1 MRILIAEDDEVLL
14 QGISKALSQSGFT
27 VDGVS
32 TGYDADLALKAHSF
46 DLAILDLGLP
56 LLDGLDVLRNLRS
69 QGSRLPVLILTART
83 GLEDRVQ
90 GLHLGADDYLT
101 KPFDLPELE
110 ARVKALIRRSKFF
123 ADNEIA
129 FGPLRFDVMQRSLS
143 VNGELVELSA
153 RELCVF
159 ESLIQRSGRLVGKEE
174 LLEQM
179 CGWQSDVSFNAIE
192 VYVHR
197 LRKRLEPWGVTIR
210 AMRGLGYLLE
220 LRK

>member
-27 VDGVS
+27 VDGVN

-110 ARVKALIRRSKFF
+110 ARVKALIRRSKFS
-123 ADNEIA
+123 AENEIA